1 MGRFVFPQWTEK
13 FKRLVGLLVLG
24 GPVYL
29 VAIVLYGATPDA
41 FEAGYQPDQPVP
53 YSHALH
59 AGQMGMD
66 CRYCHDAVDRSD
78 KAGVPP
84 ASTCMGCHASVLP
97 DSEVLKPVRE
107 AFDTNK
113 ALAWTRVHDLPDYVY
128 FSHRAHVVR
137 GVGCES
143 CHGRIDQMEK
153 VYQTYALRM
162 DWCLECHRN
171 PDRHLRDP
179 SRVTEMGYPYDDE
192 LENARRRRRDNDI
205 NPPTNCTT
213 CHR

>member
-1 MGRFVFPQWTEK
+1 MARFVFPQWTEQ

-29 VAIVLYGATPDA
+29 IGLIVFASTPEAGD
-41 FEAGYQPDQPVP
+41 AGYQPDQPVP

-59 AGQMGMD
+59 VGQLGMD
-66 CRYCHDAVDRSD
+66 CRYCHDPVE
-78 KAGVPP
+78 KADHATVPP
-84 ASTCMGCHASVLP
+84 ASTCMGCHKGVLP
-97 DSEVLKPVRE
+97 DSEALQPVRD
-107 AFDTNK
+107 AYNDNK

-128 FSHRAHVVR
+128 FSHRAHVTR

-143 CHGRIDQMEK
+143 CHGRIDQMAK
-153 VYQTYALRM
+153 VFQVNGLTMR
-162 DWCLECHRN
+162 WCLDCHRA
-171 PDRHLRDP
+171 PERHIRAQN
-179 SRVTEMGYPYDDE
+179 RITEMGYPYEAE
-192 LENARRRRRDNDI
+192 LPAARERARANHT